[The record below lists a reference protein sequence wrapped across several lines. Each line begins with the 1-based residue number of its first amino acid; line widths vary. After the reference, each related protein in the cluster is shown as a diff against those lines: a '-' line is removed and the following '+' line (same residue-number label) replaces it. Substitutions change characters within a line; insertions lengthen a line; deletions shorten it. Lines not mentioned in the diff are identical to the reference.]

1 MRLLLRERGGTCSG
15 ATVEHLPPELLGII
29 FHHVHDDIRSFAED
43 FDASLAPP
51 FSDSVPSTD
60 LVLADAGKRAT
71 ANDQRV
77 ELINFARC
85 PEFFPYNCARV
96 CTKWRNILS
105 SYPAFWTRIVLFIDS
120 QPTSLSIA
128 DERLR
133 WSRNLPIDVIITY
146 RPELPDLSNKQQ
158 RRWIG
163 SLMDVLLP
171 HIGRCRMLHVDAFS
185 SSSLPSFQFQPGVH
199 YKAPFLTD
207 LSFSCEQDDQNSPSD
222 FNYTTHDDD
231 DQNSL
236 TDLKYLPFSCL
247 SLKNVTIDGLTFRRA
262 CNNDTHWLNAQSHI
276 EQLAIVESKFL
287 PGSDF
292 DDRIPDP
299 DAHHLPLVCAL
310 DFIESVN
317 TKLAYL
323 RLHNFTFRID
333 HCVSFPTYSYIL
345 PLLHTLF
352 LANVSLSSAKEL
364 FRLCAFP
371 SLSVLHLSEFKELD
385 RAIFDN
391 MSIDVAALFLS
402 LIDDVDMAKFLGGWY
417 GYGLCLI
424 KCFWT
429 SDTLL
434 HELAKTCETSGGI
447 PPPEGGKNF
456 LCPNMSVIFLMF
468 CPIFSVDSVKKLIE
482 SRNHYVDYGNEEWP
496 TTTRFGPAI
505 RTLVVKN
512 VTGMPS
518 NVNGRRLR
526 EEDENWFKE
535 RLVDFTWE

>member
-1 MRLLLRERGGTCSG
+1 MRLLLGSTCSG
-15 ATVEHLPPELLGII
+15 ATVEHLPTELLGII
-29 FHHVHDDIRSFAED
+29 FNHVHDDTRSSAED
-43 FDASLAPP
+43 FDASLALP
-51 FSDSVPSTD
+51 FYDSPSTD
-60 LVLADAGKRAT
+60 STLADAGMRAT
-71 ANDQRV
+71 VNDQRQ

-96 CTKWRNILS
+96 CTKWRDILS
-105 SYPAFWTRIVLFIDS
+105 SYPAFWTRLVFFIDS
-120 QPTSLSIA
+120 QPTSLSDA
-128 DERLR
+128 EERLR

-146 RPELPDLSNKQQ
+146 RLELPNSSNKEQ
-158 RRWIG
+158 RLWIG

-185 SSSLPSFQFQPGVH
+185 SSSLPSFQFQAGVH
-199 YKAPFLTD
+199 YRAPFLTD
-207 LSFSCEQDDQNSPSD
+207 LSLSCEQDDKNSPSD
-222 FNYTTHDDD
+222 FNYTTHEDED
-231 DQNSL
+231 DQNPL
-236 TDLKYLPFSCL
+236 TDLKYWDSPFSCL
-247 SLKNVTIDGLTFRRA
+247 SLKNVTIDGLTLRRA
-262 CNNDTHWLNAQSHI
+262 CSNDVHWLNSQTHI

-292 DDRIPDP
+292 DNKIPDP
-299 DAHHLPLVCAL
+299 NAHHLSLLSAL

-323 RLHNFTFRID
+323 RLHNFTFYLD
-333 HCVSFPTYSYIL
+333 TCASFPTYNYSL
-345 PLLHTLF
+345 PLLHTLL

-385 RAIFDN
+385 RAIFDS

-402 LIDDVDMAKFLGGWY
+402 LIDDLDIAKFLGGWY
-417 GYGLCLI
+417 GYGLCLM

-434 HELAKTCETSGGI
+434 HELTKTCETAEGI

-456 LCPNMSVIFLMF
+456 LCPNMSVIFLML
-468 CPIFSVDSVKKLIE
+468 CPIFSVDSVKKLVE
-482 SRNHYVDYGNEEWP
+482 SRNHYVDYGNEEWQ

-512 VTGMPS
+512 VIGMPL
-518 NVNGRRLR
+518 NVKGRGLH
-526 EEDENWFKE
+526 EEDEKWFKE